1 MDDSGESS
9 PWICHIC
16 DSTGKGAAQACTQC
30 YMVTCP
36 AHLQIK
42 AVYNAET
49 GLYEL
54 QPICLLCAT
63 AALR

>member
-1 MDDSGESS
+1 MDESGESS

-16 DSTGKGAAQACTQC
+16 DATGRGEAQACARC

-36 AHLQIK
+36 KHLQAK
-42 AVYNAET
+42 AVYNAES

-54 QPICLLCAT
+54 QAVCLLCAT
-63 AALR
+63 EVLH